1 MVTAGMR
8 RYRVRTAQQASLV
21 GPADGEALD
30 LPTLFPEQ
38 STQSPLRLEI
48 GFGHGE
54 FITALAQ
61 EHPHERLIGVE
72 HDALRV
78 TKTAHKCLKNGVA
91 NVRLFSDDAH
101 RFVRMRL
108 PEASLSRI
116 YILFPDP
123 WPKIGHRR
131 RRLLS
136 RGFLLDLSHAAA
148 PGCRLIMAS
157 DTHEYAWQCL
167 SNLTTLPGLWRNAY
181 LPAGYRIDIPT
192 RFPTVFER
200 YKKSEGCSIAYLLC
214 ERTALAAPPRAP
226 YLAPRGREVQDV
238 PIRNSPGNLADPPG

>member
-8 RYRVRTAQQASLV
+8 RYRVRTTQQASLV
-21 GPADGEALD
+21 GPGDDGVLD
-30 LPTLFPEQ
+30 IPALFPALSLQ
-38 STQSPLRLEI
+38 APLRLEI

-61 EHPHERLIGVE
+61 THPQERLLGVE

-78 TKTAHKCLKNGVA
+78 TKTAHKCLKSGVT

-101 RFVRMRL
+101 RFVRTRL
-108 PEASLSRI
+108 PPACLSRI

-131 RRLLS
+131 RRLLNRS
-136 RGFLLDLSHAAA
+136 FLLDLSHAAA
-148 PGCRLIMAS
+148 AGCRFIMAS

-167 SNLTTLPGLWRNAY
+167 SHLTTLPGLWRNFY

-192 RFPTVFER
+192 RFPTIFER
-200 YKKSEGCSIAYLLC
+200 YKKSEGCSIAYLLF
-214 ERTALAAPPRAP
+214 ERTALEPPPRAP
-226 YLAPRGREVQDV
+226 FRAHRVPEAPVV
-238 PIRNSPGNLADPPG
+238 PIRNSPGNSD

>member
-1 MVTAGMR
+1 V
-8 RYRVRTAQQASLV
+8 
-21 GPADGEALD
+21 
-30 LPTLFPEQ
+30 
-38 STQSPLRLEI
+38 RLEI

-61 EHPHERLIGVE
+61 EHPQERLIGVE

-78 TKTAHKCLKNGVA
+78 TKTAHKCLKNDVA
-91 NVRLFSDDAH
+91 NVRLFNDDAH
-101 RFVRMRL
+101 RFVRLRL
-108 PEASLSRI
+108 PPTSLSRI

-136 RGFLLDLSHAAA
+136 RSFLLDLSHAAA
-148 PGCRLIMAS
+148 PGCRFIMAS

-200 YKKSEGCSIAYLLC
+200 YKKSEGCSIAYLLF
-214 ERTALAAPPRAP
+214 ERTALPAPPRAP
-226 YLAPRGREVQDV
+226 FIAHRRAEVPAV
-238 PIRNSPGNLADPPG
+238 PIRNSQGNRRDPAG

>member
-21 GPADGEALD
+21 GPTDAGVLD
-30 LPTLFPEQ
+30 LPGLFPEQ
-38 STQSPLRLEI
+38 LPQSPLRLEI

-78 TKTAHKCLKNGVA
+78 TKTAHKCLKQGVA

-101 RFVRMRL
+101 RFVRTRL
-108 PEASLSRI
+108 PEGCLSRI

-131 RRLLS
+131 RRLLN
-136 RGFLLDLSHAAA
+136 RAFLLDLSYAAA
-148 PGCRLIMAS
+148 PGCRFIMGS

-200 YKKSEGCSIAYLLC
+200 YKKSEGCHIAYLLC
-214 ERTALAAPPRAP
+214 ERTALPPPTRAP
-226 YLAPRGREVQDV
+226 YCAPRRPEVQGV
-238 PIRNSPGNLADPPG
+238 PIRNSPGKRDDPHG